1 MNITTAKVEGCNSE
15 GQLDRRLMPMNYPA
29 FSWLVPVMDHRGLCS
44 ASLYLPRSK
53 GFGRFLYLMS
63 FSFCKASKGKL
74 QKRCSWR
81 TGQVRELS
89 RM

>member
-44 ASLYLPRSK
+44 ASLYLSRSNSRVLMRGELRGSK
-53 GFGRFLYLMS
+53 AIAPDVDAQFENGYGRTP
-63 FSFCKASKGKL
+63 G
-74 QKRCSWR
+74 
-81 TGQVRELS
+81 TV
-89 RM
+89 